1 MSAEQR
7 SAEQSGPA
15 RPGPAAAGARPT
27 PTGRPRGPRSAI
39 SRPGPCPARALL
51 PPRPAAVLGSPGAL
65 GGVMWGGVVVE
76 PRGSALVRV
85 CVLYKW

>member
-1 MSAEQR
+1 MSAER
-7 SAEQSGPA
+7 SGAERS
-15 RPGPAAAGARPT
+15 GPAAAGARPT

-39 SRPGPCPARALL
+39 SRPGPARALL

-65 GGVMWGGVVVE
+65 GGVMWGGVLVE

-85 CVLYKW
+85 CVLFKW

>member
-1 MSAEQR
+1 MSAEQ
-7 SAEQSGPA
+7 SKEKPGPA
-15 RPGPAAAGARPT
+15 RPRRSRRKADPYRPPAGPPLRHFAARP
-27 PTGRPRGPRSAI
+27 S
-39 SRPGPCPARALL
+39 PARALL
-51 PPRPAAVLGSPGAL
+51 PPRPAAVLGSPRAL